1 LAKGQTRLIEARR
14 SNGKL
19 YCRVQ
24 QRINAPAD
32 VAGIYDLNK
41 PYYLLLATG
50 VATTEH
56 INQHVYRVARDAPV
70 DVTLKEFPAAASS

>member
-1 LAKGQTRLIEARR
+1 MEARR

-19 YCRVQ
+19 YCRIQ

-50 VATTEH
+50 VAAPNN
-56 INQHVYRVARDAPV
+56 INRHTYRDSHDAPV
-70 DVTLKEFPAAASS
+70 DITLKEFPAAASS